1 MDITQRLQ
9 IYLRRRKSD
18 GKLIFPRSVHAH
30 YDEIMHYLP
39 SALTKDEKSYF
50 KKSRNFQQKNW

>member
-39 SALTKDEKSYF
+39 SALTKEEKSYF
-50 KKSRNFQQKNW
+50 KNSRNFQ